1 MTINSLNPS
10 LINYDLLK
18 TEDKDWLKR
27 KFQIKCLVIN
37 TFVLLRPTGLLN
49 ALKSLTDL

>member
-18 TEDKDWLKR
+18 IEDEDWLKR

-37 TFVLLRPTGLLN
+37 TFILLRPTGLLN